1 MSNLPG
7 KPISFW
13 LDSTPKTT
21 KNNLDVGIHWLGD
34 RLKGLQSWS
43 IDDVKPGEG
52 KLINLQGETI
62 GVYKDETGKVTAVSA
77 TCPHLACI
85 VNWNS
90 AEMS

>member
-1 MSNLPG
+1 MIN
-7 KPISFW
+7 
-13 LDSTPKTT
+13 
-21 KNNLDVGIHWLGD
+21 
-34 RLKGLQSWS
+34 R
-43 IDDVKPGEG
+43 

-90 AEMS
+90 AEKSWDCPCHGGRFTCEGKVIQGPPVKDLELKNIT